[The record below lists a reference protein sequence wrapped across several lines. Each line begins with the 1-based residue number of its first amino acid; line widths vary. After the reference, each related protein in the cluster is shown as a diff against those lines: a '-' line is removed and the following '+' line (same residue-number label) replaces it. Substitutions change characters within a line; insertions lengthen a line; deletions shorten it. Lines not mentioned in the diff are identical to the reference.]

1 MWIKRRD
8 YEELKKVSSKYS
20 DVMKAIHSAE
30 TGAVTFCD
38 FGVFMPNSAYNSYS
52 HLVDRLKKEVSDLK
66 EKHWIY
72 KQFWNTIS
80 ISVVNLWLMN
90 DIRIF
95 KAYTL
100 MPCKKM
106 RI

>member
-52 HLVDRLKKEVSDLK
+52 HLVDRLNKEVSNLK
-66 EKHWIY
+66 EKTLDLQAILEYY
-72 KQFWNTIS
+72 KHKCGE
-80 ISVVNLWLMN
+80 LMA
-90 DIRIF
+90 DE
-95 KAYTL
+95 
-100 MPCKKM
+100 
-106 RI
+106 